1 MAPVLLLNPRRLF
14 LTGYDSDSI
23 HCFPPFFPC
32 PIFPPRLLPLLGTLT
47 RERHHLSFALILSL
61 FLLYQHISSSQVGYN
76 NGSTM
81 KSQYPPVVFKFEA
94 EPDVFM
100 QSQPS
105 TDPSDFDNTAQNF
118 GLIHREYPTDET
130 AEPAGLTDW
139 QRFLRYIRHL
149 ETTSAK
155 STTYKLLYLGRHGE
169 GFHNVA
175 EAYYGTKAWDDYW
188 SKLDG
193 NGTIFWFD
201 AHLTE
206 IGKGQ
211 ARAAGAFMKAQMAE
225 DKMMPAPD
233 SYYTSPMYRCL
244 QTASLTWSDI
254 PLPAD
259 KPFKPLIKE
268 LVREVLGEHTCDKR
282 STRTVIHQA
291 FPDFPIED
299 GFAEEDELWRA
310 DHRETHEEHDAR
322 NQALLDDI
330 FAHDDHEVLSLTSHS
345 GTIASILRVLGHRE
359 FKLPTGGMIPVLV
372 KATRVGS

>member
-1 MAPVLLLNPRRLF
+1 MAPVLLSNTRRLL
-14 LTGYDSDSI
+14 LT
-23 HCFPPFFPC
+23 
-32 PIFPPRLLPLLGTLT
+32 
-47 RERHHLSFALILSL
+47 SFALILSL
-61 FLLYQHISSSQVGYN
+61 FLLYQHISSSRVGYN

-81 KSQYPPVVFKFEA
+81 KSLYPPIVFKFEA
-94 EPDVFM
+94 ELAVFM

-118 GLIHREYPTDET
+118 GLIHRKYPTDDT

-139 QRFLRYIRHL
+139 QRFLRYVRYL
-149 ETTSAK
+149 ESTSAK

-175 EAYYGTKAWDDYW
+175 EAYYGTQAWDDYW

-193 NGTIFWFD
+193 NGTISWLD

-206 IGKGQ
+206 MGKGQ
-211 ARAAGAFMKAQMAE
+211 ARAAGAFMKAQMAQ

-244 QTASLTWSDI
+244 QTASLTWSEI

-259 KPFKPLIKE
+259 KPPFQPLIKE

-291 FPDFPIED
+291 FPDFPFED
-299 GFAEEDELWRA
+299 GFAEQDDLWRA
-310 DHRETHEEHDAR
+310 DHRESHDEHDAR

-345 GTIASILRVLGHRE
+345 GSIASILRVLGHRE